1 MASKIGVLIIHGMG
15 VQASDFAGDFISEVR
30 DRLDGLGVAPDAIE
44 WEPAYWANLLNGP
57 EQRLWE
63 DLTRDDDLD
72 WVTIRKF
79 FINVFADAIAY
90 QRVPGATHDMYRDIH
105 ARIYG
110 HLANLRTSVG
120 NQDTPL
126 VVVAHSL
133 GSVIVS
139 NYIWDEQKGKGLGIN
154 AFERMETL
162 AGLVTFGSNIPL
174 FTLALPEVQSIE
186 FPPTPLPTHLKAT
199 AKWLNFFD
207 ADDVLGYPL
216 KPLSPSYG
224 NAVSE
229 DIEINVGGLFTS
241 WNPISHTEYWTDN
254 DFTKP
259 VAHLIRDV
267 VLANLAGPA
276 PTE

>member
-15 VQASDFAGDFISEVR
+15 VQASDFAGDFISEVC
-30 DRLDGLGVAPDAIE
+30 DRLDGLGVAPGAIE

>member
-1 MASKIGVLIIHGMG
+1 MG